1 MRRQTWPP
9 NGVRLMLPS
18 CSKARVLQTVVA
30 LAVSEGWFD
39 WLALSDLFPV
49 VFPGAKTNR
58 DSFLV
63 DFDILTGPQ
72 RRNK

>member
-1 MRRQTWPP
+1 M
-9 NGVRLMLPS
+9 
-18 CSKARVLQTVVA
+18 LQTVVA